1 MKIHPEAVFERI
13 ESQIREA
20 TTQLN
25 HLSEFK
31 FEFTIMQHTLQFNM
45 INDKDIA
52 LIMEG
57 LGTIVNNIKDQ
68 VNTTNKDLYEETIYF
83 PFEKHTDKTR
93 ALMAISIK
101 YNRSPDVTGDQ
112 ISIVQ
117 GKPTWNSYYFAPVQ
131 SLAGF

>member
-1 MKIHPEAVFERI
+1 
-13 ESQIREA
+13 
-20 TTQLN
+20 
-25 HLSEFK
+25 
-31 FEFTIMQHTLQFNM
+31 MQHTLQFNM

-68 VNTTNKDLYEETIYF
+68 VNTTNKDQYEETIYF

-93 ALMAISIK
+93 ALLAINIK

-112 ISIVQ
+112 VSILQ
-117 GKPTWNSYYFAPVQ
+117 GKPTWDPYYFAQAQ
-131 SLAGF
+131 SPARF